1 MIKQV
6 LGHAHNVNKPLPC
19 ARPSPH
25 FQKETPIPFGVT
37 VTIPLNLEQRSSNK
51 RNKWR
56 GPAAGGEQAVYAG
69 LMLERRVRFS
79 SYRCSTAI
87 KLSEEPNIKEASGQK
102 VFSFQIAQRDQ
113 YLDRPVT
120 SLWDPI

>member
-1 MIKQV
+1 MIQ
-6 LGHAHNVNKPLPC
+6 ASSRPC
-19 ARPSPH
+19 PQCEQTTALCKAITP

-56 GPAAGGEQAVYAG
+56 GPAVGGEQAVYTG

-87 KLSEEPNIKEASGQK
+87 KLSEEPKKNALFHTLPYPSCHC
-102 VFSFQIAQRDQ
+102 
-113 YLDRPVT
+113 T
-120 SLWDPI
+120 

>member
-1 MIKQV
+1 MIKQA

-25 FQKETPIPFGVT
+25 SKRKPPIPFGVT

-56 GPAAGGEQAVYAG
+56 GPAVGGEQAVYAG

-79 SYRCSTAI
+79 SYRCSTAM
-87 KLSEEPNIKEASGQK
+87 KLSEEPFKKAHSRG
-102 VFSFQIAQRDQ
+102 
-113 YLDRPVT
+113 
-120 SLWDPI
+120 

>member
-1 MIKQV
+1 
-6 LGHAHNVNKPLPC
+6 PC
-19 ARPSPH
+19 PQCEQTTALCKAITP

-51 RNKWR
+51 RNKW
-56 GPAAGGEQAVYAG
+56 GPAVGGEQAVYAG

-87 KLSEEPNIKEASGQK
+87 KLSEEPYLKEIIPFVLGQTGDLLTD
-102 VFSFQIAQRDQ
+102 FDS
-113 YLDRPVT
+113 
-120 SLWDPI
+120 